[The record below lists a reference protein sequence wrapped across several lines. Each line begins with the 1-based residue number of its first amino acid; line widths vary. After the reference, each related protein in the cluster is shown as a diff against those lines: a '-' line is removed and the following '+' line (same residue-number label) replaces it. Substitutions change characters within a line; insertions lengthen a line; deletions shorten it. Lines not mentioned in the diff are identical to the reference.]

1 MDKGQRRRHSSAFVV
16 SFLSNHVPWLEVKT
30 GGLSGTGRFIFR
42 LRWPGSP
49 ATPRD
54 GTRSAASPKKSKI
67 RRKITIRKRIKSTI
81 KIKSRT
87 SCTRPTN
94 AGRPALPRA
103 PDPTPAPPLA
113 LSPLPD
119 LTLHLSLSTTKNAAK
134 TPRINKRNRLPLS
147 ALRCHRDRLSITILA
162 PFLAVVL
169 FLLCASRLPTRQS
182 QIARPLGRKETAL
195 DSCSR
200 AVSFRL
206 SFVLPASLS
215 FFRKAAG
222 RCSRRWISISSRDWL
237 CFRPAGPVDPD
248 STF

>member
-1 MDKGQRRRHSSAFVV
+1 MDKGQRRRHSSALVV

-119 LTLHLSLSTTKNAAK
+119 LTLHLSLSLMCEPLANPPIADCQATWAK
-134 TPRINKRNRLPLS
+134 GNRPG
-147 ALRCHRDRLSITILA
+147 
-162 PFLAVVL
+162 
-169 FLLCASRLPTRQS
+169 LLQ
-182 QIARPLGRKETAL
+182 QG
-195 DSCSR
+195 
-200 AVSFRL
+200 SF
-206 SFVLPASLS
+206 LPAE
-215 FFRKAAG
+215 
-222 RCSRRWISISSRDWL
+222 L
-237 CFRPAGPVDPD
+237 CFVAFFMFLPEGGWPLLSTLDLRLVPGLALFWHGSSGGD
-248 STF
+248 SSG

>member
-1 MDKGQRRRHSSAFVV
+1 MDRGQRRRHSSALVV

-30 GGLSGTGRFIFR
+30 GGLSGPGRFIFR

-87 SCTRPTN
+87 SCTRPAN

-119 LTLHLSLSTTKNAAK
+119 LTLHLSLSLMCEPLANPPIADCQATWAK
-134 TPRINKRNRLPLS
+134 GNRPG
-147 ALRCHRDRLSITILA
+147 
-162 PFLAVVL
+162 
-169 FLLCASRLPTRQS
+169 LLQ
-182 QIARPLGRKETAL
+182 QG
-195 DSCSR
+195 
-200 AVSFRL
+200 VSFRL
-206 SFVLPASLS
+206 IFVLWLSLR

-222 RCSRRWISISSRDWL
+222 RSSRRWISVSSLDWL
-237 CFRPAGPVDPD
+237 CFGMVQAEVTAPGRQDRGWVAILDQ
-248 STF
+248 